1 MPPMFGKSE
10 EEKRAEAKSKIRG
23 YQSSIGRYLRDF
35 ENLRTQSISAARK
48 ALAEKDIA
56 AARNA
61 ARNVLRNELF
71 IKYLKSFNLFI
82 TNLGITMEYVFMERK
97 AHQTLTQANKD
108 LKVNMLKDEQANQIQ
123 ESIDSI
129 LDTTKDLEDRANLQL
144 DSLDQS
150 LSSFANQRADEVATT
165 LENIAVGGQRKS
177 SESPVSGGDSDAA
190 LDALLERISREGEAT
205 TK

>member
-1 MPPMFGKSE
+1 MPPLFGKTE
-10 EEKRAEAKSKIRG
+10 EEKRAEAKSKIRN
-23 YQSSIGRYLRDF
+23 YQNSIGRYLRDF
-35 ENLRTQSISAARK
+35 ENLRVQSINAARK
-48 ALAEKDIA
+48 AIADKDMA

-71 IKYLKSFNLFI
+71 IKYLKSFNLFV

-108 LKVNMLKDEQANQIQ
+108 LKANMLKDEQANQIQ

-150 LSSFANQRADEVATT
+150 LNSFASQKTDEVAST
-165 LENIAVGGQRKS
+165 LENIAVGGNKRQS
-177 SESPVSGGDSDAA
+177 VDSGDSDAA
-190 LDALLERISREGEAT
+190 LDALLDRISKEGET
-205 TK
+205 SR

>member
-1 MPPMFGKSE
+1 MFGKSE
-10 EEKRAEAKSKIRG
+10 EEKRAEAKSKIRS

-35 ENLRTQSISAARK
+35 ENLRNQSINAARK
-48 ALAEKDIA
+48 ALAEKDMA
-56 AARNA
+56 AAKNA

-108 LKVNMLKDEQANQIQ
+108 LKANMLKDEQANQIQ

-150 LSSFANQRADEVATT
+150 LNSFANQRADEVAST
-165 LENIAVGGQRKS
+165 LENIVAGGQKKPS
-177 SESPVSGGDSDAA
+177 GSIADGGDSDAA
-190 LDALLERISREGEAT
+190 LDALLERISKEGGT
-205 TK
+205 TT